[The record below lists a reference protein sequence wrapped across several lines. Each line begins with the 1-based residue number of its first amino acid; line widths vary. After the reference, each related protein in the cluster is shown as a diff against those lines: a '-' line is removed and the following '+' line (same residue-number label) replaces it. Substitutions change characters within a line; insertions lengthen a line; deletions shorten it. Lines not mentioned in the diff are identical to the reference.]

1 MTSRITIRKPDD
13 WHLHVRDGAM
23 LKAVMPFTARHFG
36 RAILMPNLI
45 PPVTTTKDAVAYR
58 ERVMAALPK
67 GSTFQPLMTCYLTDD
82 TNPEDVERGF
92 KAGVFTG
99 VKLYPA
105 NATTNSAAGVTD
117 YRKVMPVLE
126 RMEKIGMP
134 FLMHGEDVD
143 PEIDIFDREAMFIER
158 YLSKWTRQFPGLRFI
173 LEHLSSKDGVDFV
186 RSAAPQV
193 GGTITP
199 YHLILTRTD
208 WLGWGLKPYMYCM
221 PVIKTAKDRA
231 ALRKAATSGEPCYF
245 LGTDSAPHPMAKKL
259 AVNGI
264 PGLFNAPVAI
274 ETTPRYSRR
283 KVHSTGSKLLLRSTA
298 RSTIACRPTRSGSR
312 SKRPRGLRPRRSRS
326 RGRTRRRW
334 SIAAAKRSSGRLWPV
349 EISACH
355 GKRKR
360 GMDGRHQTPAHNPLA
375 SAGDAA
381 PRFRSASSMT
391 AEAAAARNGEIGS

>member
-1 MTSRITIRKPDD
+1 
-13 WHLHVRDGAM
+13 
-23 LKAVMPFTARHFG
+23 
-36 RAILMPNLI
+36 
-45 PPVTTTKDAVAYR
+45 
-58 ERVMAALPK
+58 
-67 GSTFQPLMTCYLTDD
+67 
-82 TNPEDVERGF
+82 
-92 KAGVFTG
+92 VFTG

-117 YRKVMPVLE
+117 YGKVMHVLE

-158 YLSKWTRQFPGLRFI
+158 YLSKWVRQFPGLRFI

-231 ALRKAATSGEPCYF
+231 ALRKAATSGEACYF
-245 LGTDSAPHPMAKKL
+245 LGTDSAPHPVAKKL
-259 AVNGI
+259 SVNGI

-274 ETTPRYSRR
+274 ETYANVFEEEGALDRLEAFASLNGPKHYRLPPNEERITLEKSPWTAPEEV
-283 KVHSTGSKLLLRSTA
+283 KVEGPDEKALVYRGGE
-298 RSTIACRPTRSGSR
+298 TIEW
-312 SKRPRGLRPRRSRS
+312 K
-326 RGRTRRRW
+326 
-334 SIAAAKRSSGRLWPV
+334 V
-349 EISACH
+349 V
-355 GKRKR
+355 
-360 GMDGRHQTPAHNPLA
+360 A
-375 SAGDAA
+375 S
-381 PRFRSASSMT
+381 
-391 AEAAAARNGEIGS
+391 